1 MRIVKKINSHI
12 SAMERRLQYLE
23 DKLEQGGPPNSFDV
37 SEARAVRVSIR
48 CMKMVRL
55 LRTADPVQALKDL
68 VEAVKHGVD
77 DDDVVV
83 AMAKAETSIKLA
95 DDIEEEEL

>member
-1 MRIVKKINSHI
+1 MKIVKKINSHI

-23 DKLEQGGPPNSFDV
+23 DRLENTDSPNSFDV
-37 SEARAVRVSIR
+37 TEARAVRVSIR

-68 VEAVKHGVD
+68 VEATKHGD
-77 DDDVVV
+77 DDDIVV
-83 AMAKAETSIKLA
+83 AVAKAETSIKLA
-95 DDIEEEEL
+95 DDIEEEDL